1 MSMEL
6 FHFQSA
12 LRSDM
17 AIPSDDDKSQFPGSK
32 STFTEKL
39 EFLQPDLYDGI
50 PVYRWKCEA
59 LFAIKLL
66 L

>member
-50 PVYRWKCEA
+50 PVYR
-59 LFAIKLL
+59 
-66 L
+66 